1 MSHTNFFA
9 GKRILIT
16 GAGGFIGAALAA
28 TVAEARPKILTCAGR
43 SLVPPDCAVANA
55 QYVTVDLRSAEQ
67 TDQWAR
73 TLAHPFDVV
82 FHAAGKIDQAVRP
95 GIYAEQFALHAD
107 STYHLMDALLQSGG
121 WGRFVHVGSNAEYGD
136 APCPQSAE
144 TREEPNSAYGC
155 SKLAATKLVIARGKS
170 ENLDTVVARPFL
182 VYGAGQNPRS
192 FLGAALSAA
201 KTGSA
206 FPTTPGEQT
215 RDFVSVEKVVAD
227 LIAVADPANLS
238 RGAVVNI
245 CTGVE
250 RSVKSILKQMQSAF
264 PGFAPDFGAVEY
276 RQAELMRSAGT
287 AFRPISSSDAI
298 GDMQNYFGR
307 YHGSAVG

>member
-1 MSHTNFFA
+1 MSHTDFLKN
-9 GKRILIT
+9 KRVLIT

-28 TVAEARPKILTCAGR
+28 EVAKGEPKQLICAGR
-43 SLVPPDCAVANA
+43 SPVQAQEAVKDA
-55 QYVTVDLRSAEQ
+55 QYVTVDLRSVEQ
-67 TDQWAR
+67 VQDWAR
-73 TLAHPFDVV
+73 TIGKPFDVV
-82 FHAAGKIDQAVRP
+82 FHAAGKIDQSVRS
-95 GIYAEQFALHAD
+95 GIYREQFALHAD
-107 STYHLMDALLQSGG
+107 STIHLMDALLQTGG

-170 ENLDTVVARPFL
+170 EKLDTIVARPFL
-182 VYGAGQNPRS
+182 VYGAGQNPKS

-201 KTGSA
+201 KEGAT

-227 LIAVADPANLS
+227 LIAAADPANLPS
-238 RGAVVNI
+238 GEVVNV

-250 RSVKSILKQMQSAF
+250 RTIKSVLEQLQNVF
-264 PGFAPDFGAVEY
+264 VGFIPQFSSVEY
-276 RQAELMRSAGT
+276 RPTELMRSSGV
-287 AFRPISSSDAI
+287 AFCPVTTDVAVS
-298 GDMQNYFGR
+298 DMQRYFESCRDYNG
-307 YHGSAVG
+307 